1 MNRGTIASLLRQHY
15 ERILYPYDVFQ
26 SGATIGPDIVCI
38 QLYLDFLFNLILSFR
53 MRKQIY
59 QMKKT

>member
-38 QLYLDFLFNLILSFR
+38 QLYFDFLFNLIL
-53 MRKQIY
+53 
-59 QMKKT
+59 